1 MEITNK
7 EVFAFKKS
15 ENLINAVLEQWIVLS
30 EKAIREENRFT
41 IALSGGKTPVRL
53 YKKLAD
59 SSFRFFW
66 DKIHIFLADE
76 RFVALNHPESNY
88 NMIKENLLDKVDIPK
103 KNIHPID
110 IKETVSISAEEYE
123 KDIMGFFNL
132 QKGELPIF
140 DLIMLG
146 TGQDGHTASLFSN
159 DKAIYEKHRLAN
171 PVSLKSIEHERVTLT
186 LPVLN
191 NARNIIFLVTGESK
205 TEIVKEI
212 IDGDNNLPAS
222 MVKPENG
229 KVFFMLDTQA
239 GSGLERSK
247 ITEV

>member
-1 MEITNK
+1 MEIMNK
-7 EVFAFKKS
+7 QVFAFKES
-15 ENLINAVLEQWIVLS
+15 ENLINAVFEQWIVLS
-30 EKAIREENRFT
+30 EKAIGEENRFT

-59 SSFRFFW
+59 SSLKFPW
-66 DKIHIFLADE
+66 SKTHIFLADE

-123 KDIMGFFNL
+123 KDIMGFFDL
-132 QKGELPIF
+132 KKGELPIF
-140 DLIMLG
+140 DLVMLG
-146 TGQDGHTASLFSN
+146 TGQDGHTASLFPN
-159 DKAIYEKHRLAN
+159 GKAIYEKHRLVK

-191 NARNIIFLVTGESK
+191 NARNIIFLVTGGGK
-205 TEIVKEI
+205 TKI
-212 IDGDNNLPAS
+212 IKDIINGDNNLPAS

-229 KVFFMLDTQA
+229 KLFFMLDAQA
-239 GSGLERSK
+239 GSGLENLK
-247 ITEV
+247 

>member
-1 MEITNK
+1 MEIMNK
-7 EVFAFKKS
+7 QVFAFKESK
-15 ENLINAVLEQWIVLS
+15 NLINAVFEQWIVLS

-53 YKKLAD
+53 YQKLTD
-59 SSFRFFW
+59 SSLKFPW
-66 DKIHIFLADE
+66 SKTHIFLADE
-76 RFVALNHPESNY
+76 RFVALNRPESNY
-88 NMIKENLLDKVDIPK
+88 NMMKENLLDKVDIPK
-103 KNIHPID
+103 KNIHPIN

-123 KDIMGFFNL
+123 KDIREFFNL
-132 QKGELPIF
+132 KKKELPIF

-146 TGQDGHTASLFSN
+146 TGQDGHTASLFPN
-159 DKAIYEKHRLAN
+159 DKAIYEKNRLAN
-171 PVSLKSIEHERVTLT
+171 PVSLKSLEHERVTLT

-191 NARNIIFLVTGESK
+191 NARNIIFLVTGENK
-205 TEIVKEI
+205 AEIVREI
-212 IDGDNNLPAS
+212 INGDNNLPAS

-229 KVFFMLDTQA
+229 KVFFMLDIQA